1 MGVRVVCINNEKI
14 AGDGTLPITVGKI
27 YEGTIESYDNGS
39 LFYLIEDELGHRR
52 SYYGTRFLTIERW
65 REARLKEIGILCEAE
80 IPQKSG
86 I

>member
-1 MGVRVVCINNEKI
+1 MMVVCINNEKV

-39 LFYLIEDELGHRR
+39 LFYLIEDELGYRR
-52 SYYGTRFLTIERW
+52 SYWGKRFLTIEEW
-65 REARLKEIGILCEAE
+65 REARLEDIGILDEAE
-80 IPQKSG
+80 SPQKSG